1 LAENT
6 GVASKNIGRRF
17 IVAKVKI
24 DAYPV
29 LLAGGS
35 GTRLWPVS
43 RELFPKQLVNFIG
56 DESLIQTTVKRLL
69 PLFDAS
75 KIRVVCGKNHSH
87 DVIRDMDA
95 LAISVQGIAIDEP
108 CGRNTAPAILL
119 AVLEILK
126 ENRDALV
133 FIFPADHLIGDVSLF
148 HQSVQSAYSLALDGY
163 IVTFGITP
171 GYPEVGYGYIEA
183 SEIQRGAGFA
193 IKRFVEKPDLKTAQK
208 YLEAGCFYWN
218 SGMFA
223 FKASVVLDEFQ
234 KYKPQMVEQLKAM
247 VTGKIPLNEDNYSR
261 LESTS
266 IDYAVMENTDK
277 GVVLPVDF
285 GWNDIGSWKSLY
297 DFIPKDENG
306 NVILSGDVILQNTK
320 NCFVMGH
327 KRLIALNNLEEV
339 VIVVTPDAVF
349 VSDMENS
356 RDVKNIVA
364 TLKENGRREY
374 RVHTTENK
382 SWGYLKR
389 LKDSD
394 GSQINELVVFKNAEI
409 PEMILEEQ
417 SKQLLVVEG
426 EAKMIVDDQTC
437 TLEESQALHIP
448 AGSFHRVGNPGDKDL
463 RLIEVIKGQ

>member
-1 LAENT
+1 M
-6 GVASKNIGRRF
+6 
-17 IVAKVKI
+17 AKATI

-43 RELFPKQLVNFIG
+43 RELFPKQLVNFLG
-56 DESLIQTTVKRLL
+56 DESLIQTTIKRLL
-69 PLFDAS
+69 PLFDAN

-87 DVIRDMDA
+87 TVIGDMNA
-95 LAISVQGIAIDEP
+95 LAISAQGTTIDEP

-126 ENRDALV
+126 ENEDALI

-171 GYPEVGYGYIEA
+171 GYPETGYGYIEA
-183 SEIQRGAGFA
+183 SEVQRGAGFA

-208 YLEAGCFYWN
+208 YLEAGSFYWN

-234 KYKPQMVEQLKAM
+234 KHKPKMVEQLHAI
-247 VTGKIPLNEDNYSR
+247 VTGKMPLDVENYSQ

-277 GVVLPVDF
+277 GVVLPADF

-327 KRLIALNNLEEV
+327 KRLIALNNLEDV

-356 RDVKNIVA
+356 REVKSIVS
-364 TLKENGRREY
+364 TLKEKGRKEY
-374 RVHTTENK
+374 QVHTTINK
-382 SWGYLKR
+382 PWGYLKI
-389 LKDSD
+389 LEDSD
-394 GSQINELVVFKNAEI
+394 GLQVNEMVVFQNTEI
-409 PEMILEEQ
+409 PETMLEEQ

-426 EAKMIVDDQTC
+426 KADIIVGEEIS
-437 TLEESQALHIP
+437 TLEENQALNIP
-448 AGSFHRVGNPGDKDL
+448 AGSFHRLGNSTGKDL
-463 RLIEVIKGQ
+463 RLIEVIKGR